1 MAKFPKII
9 SMRGTAAYAWLD
21 KADDKYDAEKPKYK
35 VTLVVDAGP
44 ELDKFR
50 QSMDSLADEV
60 IKRDGLDV
68 PEAGERRSPIKDG
81 TEYAKKLAKKA
92 KKKGEDMDPENH
104 PFFGKMYIET
114 SSKFKPGQV
123 GPDRKALEG
132 GTIIMSG
139 DIIKFSALVKPY
151 EAFEGGVSLQLRN
164 VQLIEKMSGAGDPSD
179 DFDDETDGHDGSDAD
194 DDTDF

>member
-1 MAKFPKII
+1 MPII
-9 SMRGTAAYAWLD
+9 SNTKSQNRCSYCHGLGHNKTTCPTYKARIEEWRETYGDEHPWVAAYD
-21 KADDKYDAEKPKYK
+21 K
-35 VTLVVDAGP
+35 
-44 ELDKFR
+44 
-50 QSMDSLADEV
+50 
-60 IKRDGLDV
+60 
-68 PEAGERRSPIKDG
+68 
-81 TEYAKKLAKKA
+81 KKA